1 MKIKFNWMIWHKHI
15 GLATCVGIILWT
27 LSGISHPIM
36 THLQPV
42 PAAFTAPVKPLNIS
56 PNFNIKAIL
65 SAQHIDHF
73 EKLAFISL
81 NNKTFLRVTEQS
93 ISPARYF
100 DVIDGKELIK
110 GDIQYANMLASH
122 FTGRATSDII
132 NTELVTT
139 FSNDYHEVNR
149 LLPVWRVDFKDAGR
163 LHAFIDVDQ
172 SRLSTLS
179 NDTRD
184 TLTRIF
190 RFGHNWSFIDGVP
203 KIQLIIMAL
212 ALSATLFSGISG
224 LYLYFRLRNKAK
236 QRLAQAPIK
245 RWHRRLGLA
254 VALSTLMFAGS
265 GLFHLIMSYQQARE
279 SFPTPILSIQ
289 TKDLPVLATQLLA
302 KNIKQA
308 VKINLVNNDGK
319 LFWFVQENMIKA
331 EVAALVSESH
341 DHSHKEHRHSAPVG
355 PKLIS
360 VNDAHIK
367 LDLRGLATKRA
378 ANYAKLPE
386 TDIVSSSLI
395 THFSNEYGFI
405 FKRLP
410 VVKVQFKGETNP
422 RYFVEPAT
430 GALAVKVENIDGIE
444 GFVFALIHKWNF
456 NGLNKDLRD
465 ILVSLFAL
473 GNLIVAI
480 LGFSMFLKKI

>member
-1 MKIKFNWMIWHKHI
+1 MKIKFNWMIWHKYI

-42 PAAFTAPVKPLNIS
+42 PAAFTAPAKPLNIS

-65 SAQHIDHF
+65 SAQYIDHF

-81 NNKTFLRVTEQS
+81 NNKTYLRVTQQS

-100 DVIDGKELIK
+100 DVIDGKELIS

-132 NTELVTT
+132 NTDLVTT

-149 LLPVWRVDFKDAGR
+149 LLPVWRVDFNDAGR

-179 NDTRD
+179 NETRD

-190 RFGHNWSFIDGVP
+190 RFGHNWSFIDGAP

-212 ALSATLFSGISG
+212 ALSATLFSAISG

-245 RWHRRLGLA
+245 RWHRRLGLT

-265 GLFHLIMSYQQARE
+265 GLFHLIMSYQQAKE
-279 SFPTPILSIQ
+279 SFPTPILIVQ
-289 TKDLPVLATQLLA
+289 TKDLPALPTQLLA

-308 VKINLVNNDGK
+308 VKIDLVNNDGK
-319 LFWFVQENMIKA
+319 LFWLVQENMIKA
-331 EVAALVSESH
+331 EVAALVTEAH
-341 DHSHKEHRHSAPVG
+341 DHSHKEHSHSAPSG

-360 VNDAHIK
+360 VDDAHTE
-367 LDLRGLATKRA
+367 LDMRSLVARRA

-386 TDIVSSSLI
+386 TEIVSSSLI
-395 THFSNEYGFI
+395 THFDNEYGFI

-430 GALAVKVENIDGIE
+430 GVLAVKVENIDGLE

-456 NGLNKDLRD
+456 SDLNKDLRD
-465 ILVSLFAL
+465 ILVILFAL